1 MQIKQDLPFHSIV
14 YSKLRKK
21 SAICDVLL
29 ILTHRYLKVIIFF
42 FLKGICPKG
51 GPQMILSNQTPPF
64 FTVVLYHFF
73 TIFRAMCLYHSYII
87 DPTGSVFIQRGLF
100 GQSVF

>member
-1 MQIKQDLPFHSIV
+1 
-14 YSKLRKK
+14 
-21 SAICDVLL
+21 
-29 ILTHRYLKVIIFF
+29 
-42 FLKGICPKG
+42 
-51 GPQMILSNQTPPF
+51 MILSNQTPPF